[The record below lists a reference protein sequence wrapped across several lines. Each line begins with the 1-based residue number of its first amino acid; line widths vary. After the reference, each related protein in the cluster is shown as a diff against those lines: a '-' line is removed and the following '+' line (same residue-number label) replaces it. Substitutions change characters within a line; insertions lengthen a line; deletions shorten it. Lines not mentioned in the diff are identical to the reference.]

1 MPKGRLAIGY
11 PNESFV
17 GKGTVFANITK
28 ESLRV
33 RMRINRVNELKEER
47 LQKLTKLMNR
57 DQKVQAV
64 LLQRVME
71 RAERNI
77 EHMRGYREVVNND
90 FKFDNFRTM
99 KHGFRKRLVE
109 SPRTARQISLET
121 KIYNGGYQPG
131 YFKHEIKRKIRQT
144 DPNVF
149 HRVVKKVLK
158 EQCQEESGE
167 VLDRKMSDMTYYRT
181 LKEKQQKG
189 QFYFKPQVRHLV
201 PLSKGFSKHNNHY
214 LTPTYYIPPVT

>member
-33 RMRINRVNELKEER
+33 RMRINRVNELEEKR

-201 PLSKGFSKHNNHY
+201 PLSKGFS
-214 LTPTYYIPPVT
+214 

>member
-33 RMRINRVNELKEER
+33 RMRMNRVNELEEER

-77 EHMRGYREVVNND
+77 EHMRGYREVINND

-99 KHGFRKRLVE
+99 EHGFRKRLVE

-131 YFKHEIKRKIRQT
+131 YFKHEIKRKIRQA

-158 EQCQEESGE
+158 EQSQKESGE
-167 VLDRKMSDMTYYRT
+167 VLNRKMSDMTYYRT

-201 PLSKGFSKHNNHY
+201 PLSKEFS
-214 LTPTYYIPPVT
+214 

>member
-33 RMRINRVNELKEER
+33 RMRVNRVNELEEER

-77 EHMRGYREVVNND
+77 EHMRGYREVINND

-99 KHGFRKRLVE
+99 EHGFRKRLVE

-121 KIYNGGYQPG
+121 KIYNGGYQPE
-131 YFKHEIKRKIRQT
+131 YFKHEIKRKIRQA

-158 EQCQEESGE
+158 EQSQKESGE

-201 PLSKGFSKHNNHY
+201 PLSKEFS
-214 LTPTYYIPPVT
+214 

>member
-33 RMRINRVNELKEER
+33 RMRMNRVNELEEER
-47 LQKLTKLMNR
+47 LQMLTKLMNR

-77 EHMRGYREVVNND
+77 EHMRGYREVINND

-99 KHGFRKRLVE
+99 EHGFRKRLVE

-131 YFKHEIKRKIRQT
+131 YFKHEIKRKIRQA
-144 DPNVF
+144 DPNVS
-149 HRVVKKVLK
+149 HRVLKKVLK
-158 EQCQEESGE
+158 EQSQKESGE

-201 PLSKGFSKHNNHY
+201 PLSKEFS
-214 LTPTYYIPPVT
+214 

>member
-1 MPKGRLAIGY
+1 MPRGRLAIGY

-33 RMRINRVNELKEER
+33 RMRMNRVNELEEER

-77 EHMRGYREVVNND
+77 EHMRGYREVINND

-99 KHGFRKRLVE
+99 EHGFRKRLVE

-131 YFKHEIKRKIRQT
+131 YFKHEIKRKIRQA
-144 DPNVF
+144 DPNIF

-158 EQCQEESGE
+158 EQSQKESGE
-167 VLDRKMSDMTYYRT
+167 VLNRKMSDMTYYRT

-201 PLSKGFSKHNNHY
+201 PLSKEFS
-214 LTPTYYIPPVT
+214 

>member
-1 MPKGRLAIGY
+1 MPRGRLAIGY

-33 RMRINRVNELKEER
+33 RMRMNRVNELEEER

-77 EHMRGYREVVNND
+77 EHMRGYREVINND

-99 KHGFRKRLVE
+99 EHGFRKRLVE

-131 YFKHEIKRKIRQT
+131 YFKHEIKRKIRQA

-158 EQCQEESGE
+158 EQIQKESGE

-201 PLSKGFSKHNNHY
+201 PLSKEFS
-214 LTPTYYIPPVT
+214 

>member
-1 MPKGRLAIGY
+1 MPRGRLAIGY

-33 RMRINRVNELKEER
+33 RMRMNRVNELEEER

-77 EHMRGYREVVNND
+77 EHMRGYREVINNN

-99 KHGFRKRLVE
+99 EHGFRKRLVE

-131 YFKHEIKRKIRQT
+131 YFKHEIKRKIRQA

-158 EQCQEESGE
+158 EQSQKESGE

-201 PLSKGFSKHNNHY
+201 PLSKEFS
-214 LTPTYYIPPVT
+214 

>member
-149 HRVVKKVLK
+149 HRVVKKVMK

-201 PLSKGFSKHNNHY
+201 PLSKGFS
-214 LTPTYYIPPVT
+214 

>member
-1 MPKGRLAIGY
+1 MKTGGGLTTIPKMPKGRLAIGY

-33 RMRINRVNELKEER
+33 RMRVNRVNELEEER

-77 EHMRGYREVVNND
+77 EHMRGYREVINND

-99 KHGFRKRLVE
+99 EHGFRKRLVE

-131 YFKHEIKRKIRQT
+131 YFKHEIKRKIRQA

-149 HRVVKKVLK
+149 HRVLKKVLK
-158 EQCQEESGE
+158 EQSQKESGE

-201 PLSKGFSKHNNHY
+201 PLSKEFS
-214 LTPTYYIPPVT
+214 

>member
-1 MPKGRLAIGY
+1 MPRRRLAIGY

-33 RMRINRVNELKEER
+33 RMRMNRVNELEEER

-77 EHMRGYREVVNND
+77 EHMRGYREVINND

-99 KHGFRKRLVE
+99 EHGFRKRLVE

-131 YFKHEIKRKIRQT
+131 YFKHEIKRKIRQA

-158 EQCQEESGE
+158 ELSQKESGE

-201 PLSKGFSKHNNHY
+201 PLSKEFS
-214 LTPTYYIPPVT
+214 

>member
-1 MPKGRLAIGY
+1 MPRGRLAIGY

-33 RMRINRVNELKEER
+33 RMRMNRVNELEDER

-77 EHMRGYREVVNND
+77 EHMRGYREVINND

-99 KHGFRKRLVE
+99 EHGFRKRLVE

-131 YFKHEIKRKIRQT
+131 YFKHEIKRKIRQA
-144 DPNVF
+144 DPNIF

-158 EQCQEESGE
+158 EQSQKESGE

-201 PLSKGFSKHNNHY
+201 PLSKEFS
-214 LTPTYYIPPVT
+214 

>member
-1 MPKGRLAIGY
+1 MPRGRLAIGY

-33 RMRINRVNELKEER
+33 RMRMNRVNELEEER

-77 EHMRGYREVVNND
+77 EHMRGYREVINND

-99 KHGFRKRLVE
+99 EHGFRKRLVE

-131 YFKHEIKRKIRQT
+131 YFKHEIKRKIRQA

-158 EQCQEESGE
+158 EQSQKESGE
-167 VLDRKMSDMTYYRT
+167 VLDRKMTDMTYYRT

-201 PLSKGFSKHNNHY
+201 PLSKEFS
-214 LTPTYYIPPVT
+214 

>member
-28 ESLRV
+28 ESFRV
-33 RMRINRVNELKEER
+33 RMRINRVNELEEER

-71 RAERNI
+71 RTERNI

-158 EQCQEESGE
+158 EQCQEESGD

-201 PLSKGFSKHNNHY
+201 PLSKGFS
-214 LTPTYYIPPVT
+214 

>member
-1 MPKGRLAIGY
+1 MPRGRLAIGY

-33 RMRINRVNELKEER
+33 RMRMNRVNELEEER

-77 EHMRGYREVVNND
+77 EHMRGYREVINNN

-99 KHGFRKRLVE
+99 EHGFRKRLVE

-131 YFKHEIKRKIRQT
+131 YFKHEIKRKIRQA

-149 HRVVKKVLK
+149 HRVLKKVLK
-158 EQCQEESGE
+158 EQSQKESGE

-201 PLSKGFSKHNNHY
+201 PLSKEFS
-214 LTPTYYIPPVT
+214 

>member
-33 RMRINRVNELKEER
+33 RMRMNRVNELEEER

-77 EHMRGYREVVNND
+77 EHMRGYREVINND

-99 KHGFRKRLVE
+99 EHGFRKRLVE

-131 YFKHEIKRKIRQT
+131 YFKHEIKRKIRQA

-149 HRVVKKVLK
+149 HRVLKKVLK
-158 EQCQEESGE
+158 EQVQKESGE

-201 PLSKGFSKHNNHY
+201 PLSKEFS
-214 LTPTYYIPPVT
+214 

>member
-1 MPKGRLAIGY
+1 MPRGRLAIGY

-33 RMRINRVNELKEER
+33 RMRMNRVNELEEER

-77 EHMRGYREVVNND
+77 EHMRGYREVINND

-99 KHGFRKRLVE
+99 EHGFRKRLVE

-131 YFKHEIKRKIRQT
+131 YFKHEIKRKIRQA

-158 EQCQEESGE
+158 EQSQKESGE

-181 LKEKQQKG
+181 LKEKQQMG

-201 PLSKGFSKHNNHY
+201 PLSKEFS
-214 LTPTYYIPPVT
+214 

>member
-1 MPKGRLAIGY
+1 MPRGRLAIGY

-33 RMRINRVNELKEER
+33 RMRVNRVNELEEER

-77 EHMRGYREVVNND
+77 EHMRGYREVINND

-99 KHGFRKRLVE
+99 EHGFRKRLVE

-131 YFKHEIKRKIRQT
+131 YFKYEIKRKIRQA

-158 EQCQEESGE
+158 EQSQKESGE

-189 QFYFKPQVRHLV
+189 QFYFKPQVWHLV
-201 PLSKGFSKHNNHY
+201 PLSKEFS
-214 LTPTYYIPPVT
+214 

>member
-33 RMRINRVNELKEER
+33 RMRVNRVNELEEER

-77 EHMRGYREVVNND
+77 EHMRGYREVINND

-99 KHGFRKRLVE
+99 EHGFRKRLVE

-131 YFKHEIKRKIRQT
+131 YFKHEIKRKIRQA

-158 EQCQEESGE
+158 EQSQKESGE

-181 LKEKQQKG
+181 LKEKQQMG

-201 PLSKGFSKHNNHY
+201 PLSKEFS
-214 LTPTYYIPPVT
+214 

>member
-33 RMRINRVNELKEER
+33 RMRMNRVNELEEER

-77 EHMRGYREVVNND
+77 EHMRGYREIINND

-99 KHGFRKRLVE
+99 EHGFRKRLVE

-131 YFKHEIKRKIRQT
+131 YFKHEIKRKIRQA

-158 EQCQEESGE
+158 EQSQKESGE

-181 LKEKQQKG
+181 LKEKQQMG

-201 PLSKGFSKHNNHY
+201 PLSKEFS
-214 LTPTYYIPPVT
+214 

>member
-33 RMRINRVNELKEER
+33 RMRINRVNELEDER

-77 EHMRGYREVVNND
+77 EHMRGYREVINND

-99 KHGFRKRLVE
+99 EHGFRKRLVE

-121 KIYNGGYQPG
+121 KIYNGGYQPE
-131 YFKHEIKRKIRQT
+131 YFKHEIKRKIRQA

-158 EQCQEESGE
+158 EQSQKESGE

-201 PLSKGFSKHNNHY
+201 PLSKEFS
-214 LTPTYYIPPVT
+214 

>member
-1 MPKGRLAIGY
+1 MPRGRLAIGY

-33 RMRINRVNELKEER
+33 RMRMNRVNELEDER
-47 LQKLTKLMNR
+47 LQKLTKLINR

-77 EHMRGYREVVNND
+77 EHMRGYREVINND

-99 KHGFRKRLVE
+99 EHGFRKRLVE

-131 YFKHEIKRKIRQT
+131 YFKHEIKRKIRQA

-158 EQCQEESGE
+158 EQSQKESGE

-201 PLSKGFSKHNNHY
+201 PLSKEFS
-214 LTPTYYIPPVT
+214 

>member
-33 RMRINRVNELKEER
+33 RMRMNRVNELEEER

-77 EHMRGYREVVNND
+77 EHMRGYREVINND

-99 KHGFRKRLVE
+99 EHGFRKRLVE

-131 YFKHEIKRKIRQT
+131 YFKHEIKRKIRQA

-158 EQCQEESGE
+158 EQSQKESGE

-189 QFYFKPQVRHLV
+189 QFYFKPQVRHLI
-201 PLSKGFSKHNNHY
+201 PLSKEFS
-214 LTPTYYIPPVT
+214 

>member
-1 MPKGRLAIGY
+1 MNTGGGLTTVPKMPRGRLAIGY

-33 RMRINRVNELKEER
+33 RMRMNRVNELEEER

-77 EHMRGYREVVNND
+77 EHMRGYREVINND

-99 KHGFRKRLVE
+99 EHGFRKRLVE

-131 YFKHEIKRKIRQT
+131 YFKHEIKRKIRQA

-158 EQCQEESGE
+158 EQSQKESGE

-201 PLSKGFSKHNNHY
+201 PLSKEFS
-214 LTPTYYIPPVT
+214 

>member
-33 RMRINRVNELKEER
+33 RMRMNRVNELEEER

-77 EHMRGYREVVNND
+77 EHMRGYREVINND

-99 KHGFRKRLVE
+99 EHGFRKR
-109 SPRTARQISLET
+109 
-121 KIYNGGYQPG
+121 
-131 YFKHEIKRKIRQT
+131 
-144 DPNVF
+144 
-149 HRVVKKVLK
+149 
-158 EQCQEESGE
+158 
-167 VLDRKMSDMTYYRT
+167 
-181 LKEKQQKG
+181 
-189 QFYFKPQVRHLV
+189 
-201 PLSKGFSKHNNHY
+201 
-214 LTPTYYIPPVT
+214 

>member
-33 RMRINRVNELKEER
+33 RMRVNRVNELEEER

-77 EHMRGYREVVNND
+77 EHMRGYREVINND

-99 KHGFRKRLVE
+99 EHGFRKRLVE

-131 YFKHEIKRKIRQT
+131 YFKHEIKRKIRQA

-158 EQCQEESGE
+158 EQSQKESGE

-201 PLSKGFSKHNNHY
+201 PLSKEFS
-214 LTPTYYIPPVT
+214 

>member
-1 MPKGRLAIGY
+1 MPRGRLAIGY

-33 RMRINRVNELKEER
+33 RMRMNRVNELEEER

-77 EHMRGYREVVNND
+77 EHMRGYREVINND

-99 KHGFRKRLVE
+99 EHGFRKRLVE
-109 SPRTARQISLET
+109 SPRTARQISLEF

-131 YFKHEIKRKIRQT
+131 YFKHEIKRKIRQA

-158 EQCQEESGE
+158 EQSQKESGE

-201 PLSKGFSKHNNHY
+201 PLSKEFS
-214 LTPTYYIPPVT
+214 

>member
-1 MPKGRLAIGY
+1 MPRGRLAIGY

-33 RMRINRVNELKEER
+33 RMRMNRVNELEEER

-77 EHMRGYREVVNND
+77 EHMRGYREVINND

-99 KHGFRKRLVE
+99 EHGFRKRLVE

-131 YFKHEIKRKIRQT
+131 YFKHEIKRKIRQA
-144 DPNVF
+144 DPDVF

-158 EQCQEESGE
+158 EQSQKESGE

-201 PLSKGFSKHNNHY
+201 PLSKEFS
-214 LTPTYYIPPVT
+214 

>member
-1 MPKGRLAIGY
+1 MKTGGGLTTIPKMPKGRLAIGY

-33 RMRINRVNELKEER
+33 RMRVNRVNELEEER

-77 EHMRGYREVVNND
+77 EHMRGYREVINND

-99 KHGFRKRLVE
+99 EHGFRKRLVE

-131 YFKHEIKRKIRQT
+131 YFKHEIKRKIRQA

-158 EQCQEESGE
+158 EQSQKESGE

-201 PLSKGFSKHNNHY
+201 PLSKEFS
-214 LTPTYYIPPVT
+214 

>member
-1 MPKGRLAIGY
+1 MNTGGGLTTVPKMPRGRLAIGY

-33 RMRINRVNELKEER
+33 RMRMNRVNELEEER

-77 EHMRGYREVVNND
+77 EHMRGYREVINND

-99 KHGFRKRLVE
+99 EHGFRKRLVE

-131 YFKHEIKRKIRQT
+131 YFKHEIKRKIRQA

-158 EQCQEESGE
+158 ELSQKESGE

-201 PLSKGFSKHNNHY
+201 PLSKEFS
-214 LTPTYYIPPVT
+214 

>member
-1 MPKGRLAIGY
+1 MPRGRLAIGY

-33 RMRINRVNELKEER
+33 RMRMNRVNELEEER

-77 EHMRGYREVVNND
+77 EHMRGYREVINND

-99 KHGFRKRLVE
+99 EHGFRKRLVE

-131 YFKHEIKRKIRQT
+131 YFKHEIKRKIRQA

-158 EQCQEESGE
+158 EQSQKESGE
-167 VLDRKMSDMTYYRT
+167 VLDRKMSDITYYRT

-201 PLSKGFSKHNNHY
+201 PLSKEFS
-214 LTPTYYIPPVT
+214 

>member
-1 MPKGRLAIGY
+1 MPRGRLAIGY

-33 RMRINRVNELKEER
+33 RMRVNRVNELEEER

-77 EHMRGYREVVNND
+77 EHMRGYREVINND

-99 KHGFRKRLVE
+99 EHGFRKRLVE

-131 YFKHEIKRKIRQT
+131 YFKHEIKRKIRQA

-158 EQCQEESGE
+158 EQSQKESGE

-181 LKEKQQKG
+181 LKKKQQKG

-201 PLSKGFSKHNNHY
+201 PLSKEFS
-214 LTPTYYIPPVT
+214 

>member
-1 MPKGRLAIGY
+1 MPRGRLAIGY

-33 RMRINRVNELKEER
+33 RMRMNRVNELEEER

-71 RAERNI
+71 LAERNI
-77 EHMRGYREVVNND
+77 EHMRGYREVINND

-99 KHGFRKRLVE
+99 EHGFRKRLVE

-131 YFKHEIKRKIRQT
+131 YFKHEIKRKIRQA

-158 EQCQEESGE
+158 EQSQKESGE

-201 PLSKGFSKHNNHY
+201 PLSKEFS
-214 LTPTYYIPPVT
+214 

>member
-1 MPKGRLAIGY
+1 MPRGRLAIGY

-33 RMRINRVNELKEER
+33 RMRMNRVNELEEER

-77 EHMRGYREVVNND
+77 EHMRGYREVINND

-99 KHGFRKRLVE
+99 EHGFRKRLVE

-131 YFKHEIKRKIRQT
+131 YFKHEIKRKIRQA

-158 EQCQEESGE
+158 EQSQKESGE

-189 QFYFKPQVRHLV
+189 QFYFKPQVWHLV
-201 PLSKGFSKHNNHY
+201 PLSKEFS
-214 LTPTYYIPPVT
+214 

>member
-33 RMRINRVNELKEER
+33 RMRMNRVNELEEER

-77 EHMRGYREVVNND
+77 EHMRGYREIINND

-99 KHGFRKRLVE
+99 EHGFRKRLVE

-131 YFKHEIKRKIRQT
+131 YFKHEIKRKIRQA

-149 HRVVKKVLK
+149 HRVLKKVLK
-158 EQCQEESGE
+158 EQSQKESGE

-181 LKEKQQKG
+181 LKEKQQMG

-201 PLSKGFSKHNNHY
+201 PLSKEFS
-214 LTPTYYIPPVT
+214 

>member
-33 RMRINRVNELKEER
+33 RMRMNRVNELEEER

-77 EHMRGYREVVNND
+77 EHMRGYREVINND

-99 KHGFRKRLVE
+99 EHGFRKRLVE

-131 YFKHEIKRKIRQT
+131 YFKHEIKRKIRQA

-158 EQCQEESGE
+158 EQSQKESGE

-201 PLSKGFSKHNNHY
+201 PLSKEFS
-214 LTPTYYIPPVT
+214 

>member
-33 RMRINRVNELKEER
+33 RMRINRVNELEEER

-131 YFKHEIKRKIRQT
+131 YFEHEIKRKIRQT

-201 PLSKGFSKHNNHY
+201 PLSKGFS
-214 LTPTYYIPPVT
+214 

>member
-33 RMRINRVNELKEER
+33 RMRMNRVNELEEER

-77 EHMRGYREVVNND
+77 EHMRGYREVINND

-99 KHGFRKRLVE
+99 EHGFRKRLVE

-121 KIYNGGYQPG
+121 KVYNGGYQPG
-131 YFKHEIKRKIRQT
+131 YFKHEIKRKIRQA

-158 EQCQEESGE
+158 EQSQKESGE

-201 PLSKGFSKHNNHY
+201 PLSKEFS
-214 LTPTYYIPPVT
+214 

>member
-1 MPKGRLAIGY
+1 MPRGRLAIGY

-17 GKGTVFANITK
+17 GKGAVFANITK

-33 RMRINRVNELKEER
+33 RMRMNRINELEEER

-77 EHMRGYREVVNND
+77 EHMRGYREVINND

-99 KHGFRKRLVE
+99 EHGFRKRLVE

-131 YFKHEIKRKIRQT
+131 YFKHEIKRKIRQA

-149 HRVVKKVLK
+149 HRVVNKVLK
-158 EQCQEESGE
+158 EQSQKESGE

-201 PLSKGFSKHNNHY
+201 PLSKEFS
-214 LTPTYYIPPVT
+214 